1 LTLSDN
7 QKAPPKKML
16 ANYRNPDDH
25 NSATGRRFKLWLP
38 PPFSSKL
45 SRDTAG
51 ALYQLAIT
59 LEVPVQY
66 FFDGLSERRKK
77 RWTRAA

>member
-7 QKAPPKKML
+7 QKAAPKKML

-38 PPFSSKL
+38 PPFSSRL
-45 SRDTAG
+45 SRDTRG
-51 ALYQLAIT
+51 R
-59 LEVPVQY
+59 
-66 FFDGLSERRKK
+66 DRG
-77 RWTRAA
+77 